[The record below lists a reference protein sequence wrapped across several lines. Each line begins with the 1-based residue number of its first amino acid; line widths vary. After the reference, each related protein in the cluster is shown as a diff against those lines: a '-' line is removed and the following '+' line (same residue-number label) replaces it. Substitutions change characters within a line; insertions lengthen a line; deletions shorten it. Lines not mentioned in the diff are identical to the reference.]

1 MRDDLPE
8 PPVAAACRELA
19 RRGMTGAL
27 VVGGPDGPGW
37 IHLVEGRLVA
47 ASSPS
52 PRARLGDRLVG
63 AGLLDPGE
71 LAAALQ
77 LQAEEPTGKRLGA
90 LLVERRAV
98 SPAAI
103 RLFAQEQLLDALFEI
118 CGWRS
123 GDVEFLPD
131 ETPDASL
138 IPIDLAVDYAL
149 DEAARRERQW
159 EELSELIPT
168 LEAVP
173 TSRGQNASATDP
185 LEPDGYAV
193 LASVDGRRSI
203 RRLALDLGYGEI
215 ETARIVHRLAVRDL
229 VDIRLP
235 QDEIGAALDEAFA
248 SEPGDADQDV
258 GATTEDDADRQV
270 QPVWAETDEHAPA
283 GLAPTDEVREDEVR
297 QDEVRQDE
305 VRQDEVRQDEPHH
318 PPSGHGPTS
327 SADISEFLR
336 ELSRLA
342 LDPPARGEPRTRGEE
357 PGPARG
363 PASDDAKRKKR
374 GLFGWGG

>member
-8 PPVAAACRELA
+8 TPVAAACRELA
-19 RRGMTGAL
+19 RRGLTGAL
-27 VVGGPDGPGW
+27 VVEGPDGPGS

-47 ASSPS
+47 AASPS

-63 AGLLDPGE
+63 AGLLEPGE
-71 LAAALQ
+71 LAAALE

-131 ETPDASL
+131 ETPEASL
-138 IPIDLAVDYAL
+138 VPIDLAVDYAL

-159 EELSELIPT
+159 EALSELIPT

-173 TSRGQNASATDP
+173 TSRGEGVSATDP

-215 ETARIVHRLAVRDL
+215 ETARIVHGLAVRDL

-248 SEPGDADQDV
+248 SEPGGADPDL
-258 GATTEDDADRQV
+258 GAATEDDADRRV
-270 QPVWAETDEHAPA
+270 PPA
-283 GLAPTDEVREDEVR
+283 GAESDEPAPEGVAPTDEVREDEVR
-297 QDEVRQDE
+297 EH
-305 VRQDEVRQDEPHH
+305 EPGRAEQ

-336 ELSRLA
+336 ELSQLA
-342 LDPPARGEPRTRGEE
+342 LDPPARAEPRSRPEE